1 MTFDI
6 KDFYSSITKKLLHD
20 KKRKDLRIIQHVRKS
35 LLYNKE
41 IPWKK
46 KNNNLFDVAMGA
58 YNGDEVCE
66 LVGLFLLSK

>member
-1 MTFDI
+1 MKFDI

-20 KKRKDLRIIQHVRKS
+20 KKRKDLRIIQHARKS

-46 KNNNLFDVAMGA
+46 KNTNLFDVAMGA